1 MKSGSGGE
9 KLVILEGR
17 LAHLAK
23 HAPLNARVNFA
34 VGSSPTGSI
43 TKQFCKQFQKCK
55 MLYIPRQSTSVNCS
69 DNVVT
74 RTRGLNQP
82 ST

>member
-23 HAPLNARVNFA
+23 HAPFNARVNFA

-43 TKQFCKQFQKCK
+43 TEQFGKQKKQKC
-55 MLYIPRQSTSVNCS
+55 YIYPVS
-69 DNVVT
+69 
-74 RTRGLNQP
+74 LLA
-82 ST
+82 